1 MNLYTPHKYDMW
13 LNTLLVD
20 PNNRDVNRTLLISLL
35 KTCRVFTYIHMT
47 IIEKPA
53 WFQYDGFM
61 QKGCGGQNWQK
72 SKIWYEKQYVLAQI
86 LIYIACL

>member
-1 MNLYTPHKYDMW
+1 
-13 LNTLLVD
+13 
-20 PNNRDVNRTLLISLL
+20 
-35 KTCRVFTYIHMT
+35 MT

-86 LIYIACL
+86 LIYVACLETTYW